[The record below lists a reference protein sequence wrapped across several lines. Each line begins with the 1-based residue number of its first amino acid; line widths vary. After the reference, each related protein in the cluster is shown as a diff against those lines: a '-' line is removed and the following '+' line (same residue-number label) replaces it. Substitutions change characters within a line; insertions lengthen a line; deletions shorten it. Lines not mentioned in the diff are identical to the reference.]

1 MTLINISVITGIE
14 PFQKGVKNHNY
25 MNRIWNSIVGK
36 LWATILLLVSF
47 VLFIVTALL
56 LEFLDDFHTQ
66 QAEDS
71 LGREATTI
79 GKVVNDHESQT
90 SMNLIIDDILDDE
103 TNAMIVDPNGQVTHS
118 FHKGLNKER
127 IESKVLYESM
137 FYTAEKNNNLVVKE
151 MILPSINEENVMEQY
166 LVLSYPLEKGEQL
179 GSSVI
184 IYQSLEAIHRTTES
198 TTQIVFLSAFI
209 AFILTTFFAFFLSTR
224 ITSPLRG
231 LRQAAFE
238 LSKGNFDTRLPV
250 MQNDEIG
257 QLATA
262 FNQMGRQLKYHVE
275 LINQDKEQLSSILTS
290 MTDAVVT
297 FNRDYTILLS
307 NPQAERLLQNWYFKN
322 GAQEGNHHIP
332 PAIFHMLEHVISF
345 AEEVEDEL
353 ELGGQFY
360 GISISPLYSGNSIR
374 GAVAVLR
381 DMTDQHKLEKLRSDF
396 IANVSHELRTPI
408 SMLQGYSEAIIDGVI
423 TSDEE
428 RDEMVQIIH
437 DESKRMG
444 RLVTDLLDLARMES
458 GHMRLYKDDLSMIPF
473 LDRIVNKFLQVA
485 REANVD
491 LSFDFPEDTELISNV
506 DEDRMEQVFTNL
518 IDNAIRHTPDG
529 GSVRLGIQKKI
540 DMIDIKV
547 TDTGVGIPEEDLP
560 YIFERFY
567 KADKARTRGKGG
579 TGLGLAI
586 AKSIIDSHGGLIV
599 ATLGEIEGTI
609 FSCTLPLKKM

>member
-1 MTLINISVITGIE
+1 
-14 PFQKGVKNHNY
+14 

-56 LEFLDDFHTQ
+56 LEFLDNFHTQ

-71 LGREATTI
+71 LRREATTI
-79 GKVVNDHESQT
+79 GKIVNDHESES
-90 SMNLIIDDILDDE
+90 SMKLIIDDILDDE
-103 TNAMIVDPNGQVTHS
+103 TNAMIVDSKGEVTHS
-118 FHKGLNKER
+118 FSNGLNKDR

-137 FYTAEKNNNLVVKE
+137 FYANQKKNTQVVKE
-151 MILPSINEENVMEQY
+151 MILPSINEKQVMEKY
-166 LVLSYPLEKGEQL
+166 LVLSYPLEKGQQI

-184 IYQSLEAIHRTTES
+184 IYQSLEAVHRTTDS
-198 TTQIVFLSAFI
+198 TTRIVFLSAFI

-238 LSKGNFDTRLPV
+238 LAKGNFDTRLPV

-290 MTDAVVT
+290 MTDAVIT

-307 NPQAERLLQNWYFKN
+307 NPQAEQLLQNWYSKN

-408 SMLQGYSEAIIDGVI
+408 SMLQGYSEAIIDRVI

-444 RLVTDLLDLARMES
+444 RLVTDLLNLARMES

-473 LDRIVNKFLQVA
+473 LDRIVNKFMQVA

-491 LSFDFPEDTELISNV
+491 LSFDFSEDTELISNV

-529 GSVRLGIQKKI
+529 GSVRLGIQKQI
-540 DMIDIKV
+540 DMIEIKV
-547 TDTGVGIPEEDLP
+547 TDTGVGVPQEDLP

-586 AKSIIDSHGGLIV
+586 AKSIIDSHGGKIT
-599 ATLGEIEGTI
+599 ATSGDTEGTI
-609 FSCTLPLKKM
+609 FSCILPLKKM

>member
-1 MTLINISVITGIE
+1 
-14 PFQKGVKNHNY
+14 

-56 LEFLDDFHTQ
+56 LEFLDNFHTQ

-71 LGREATTI
+71 LRREATTI
-79 GKVVNDHESQT
+79 GKIVNDHESQS

-103 TNAMIVDPNGQVTHS
+103 TNAMIVDSNGEVTHS
-118 FHKGLNKER
+118 FNNGLNKGR

-137 FYTAEKNNNLVVKE
+137 FYANKKKNTPVVKE

-166 LVLSYPLEKGEQL
+166 LVLSYPLEKGQQL

-184 IYQSLEAIHRTTES
+184 IYQSLEAVHRTTES
-198 TTQIVFLSAFI
+198 TTRIVFLSAFI

-290 MTDAVVT
+290 MTDAVIT
-297 FNRDYTILLS
+297 FNRDYTILVS
-307 NPQAERLLQNWYFKN
+307 NPQAEQLLQNWYLKT
-322 GAQEGNHHIP
+322 GSQKGNHHIP

-444 RLVTDLLDLARMES
+444 RLVTDLLNLARMES
-458 GHMRLYKDDLSMIPF
+458 GHMRLYKDELSMIPF
-473 LDRIVNKFLQVA
+473 LDRIVNKFMQVA

-491 LSFDFPEDTELISNV
+491 LSFDFAEDTELISNV

-529 GSVRLGIQKKI
+529 GSVKLGIQRQI
-540 DMIDIKV
+540 DMIEITV
-547 TDTGVGIPEEDLP
+547 TDTGVGIPQEDLP

-586 AKSIIDSHGGLIV
+586 AKSIIDSHGGKIT
-599 ATLGEIEGTI
+599 AARGDTEGTI
-609 FSCTLPLKKM
+609 FSCILPLKKM

>member
-1 MTLINISVITGIE
+1 
-14 PFQKGVKNHNY
+14 

-56 LEFLDDFHTQ
+56 LEFLDNFHTQ

-71 LGREATTI
+71 LRRDAMTI
-79 GKVVNDHESQT
+79 GKVVMDHESES
-90 SMNLIIDDILDDE
+90 SMQLIIEDILGDE
-103 TNAMIVDPNGQVTHS
+103 TDAMIVDAKGETKYS
-118 FHKGLNKER
+118 FQQGINKEK
-127 IESKVLYESM
+127 IEDKILSESI
-137 FYTAEKNNNLVVKE
+137 FISNRGGDTPVVKE
-151 MILPSINEENVMEQY
+151 MILPSIADDGVMEQY
-166 LVLSYPLEKGEQL
+166 LVLAYPFEFNQQVVG
-179 GSSVI
+179 SVI
-184 IYQSLEAIHRTTES
+184 IYQSLEAVHRATKETTN
-198 TTQIVFLSAFI
+198 IVFLSAFI
-209 AFILTTFFAFFLSTR
+209 AFILTTVFAFFLSTR

-231 LRQAAFE
+231 MRQAAFE

-275 LINQDKEQLSSILTS
+275 LINQEKEQLSSILTS
-290 MTDAVVT
+290 MTDAVIT

-307 NPQAERLLQNWYFKN
+307 NPQAERLLQNWYFKSGVQDEKN
-322 GAQEGNHHIP
+322 TIP
-332 PAIFHMLEHVISF
+332 PEIFHMLDHVITF

-353 ELGGQFY
+353 ELGGRFY
-360 GISISPLYSGNSIR
+360 AISISPLYSGSDIR

-381 DMTDQHKLEKLRSDF
+381 DMTDQHKLDKLRSDF

-408 SMLQGYSEAIIDGVI
+408 SMLQGYSEAIIDGV
-423 TSDEE
+423 TTNDEE
-428 RDEMVQIIH
+428 RNEMVQIIH
-437 DESKRMG
+437 EESKRMG

-458 GHMRLYKDDLSMIPF
+458 GHMRLYKDDIAMIPF
-473 LDRIVNKFLQVA
+473 LDRIVNKFMQVA
-485 REANVD
+485 RDANVE
-491 LSFDFPEDTELISNV
+491 LSFDFPQGEEIISTV
-506 DEDRMEQVFTNL
+506 DEDRIEQVFTNL

-529 GSVRLGIQKKI
+529 GNVTLRVKKVVDTI
-540 DMIDIKV
+540 EITV

-586 AKSIIDSHGGLIV
+586 AKNIIDSHSGVIT
-599 ATLGEIEGTI
+599 ASRGENSGTI
-609 FSCTLPLKKM
+609 FSCILPLKNL